1 MQNFVQSGDAITML
15 APATVVAG
23 AGVLVGAL
31 FGVAMSDAASGA
43 PVVLQ
48 TTGVVTLAKAAGTI
62 NPGVRLFWDDSAKRV
77 TTTVTSAFPV
87 GYHVGTVAN
96 SAAAGEPITV
106 LLRPSAPTG
115 A

>member
-1 MQNFVQSGDAITML
+1 MKTFVQSGDKITML
-15 APATVVAG
+15 APADVLSG

-31 FGVAMSDAASGA
+31 FGVAHGDALSGA
-43 PVVLQ
+43 AVVLQ
-48 TTGVVTLAKAAGTI
+48 TTGVVTLNKAAGTI

-87 GYHVGTVAN
+87 GYHVGTAAN